1 MAITPTPPTSSEPAM
16 LRMNPHIKI
25 LTRPTRSARPP
36 TTTMKMP
43 ENNAVIDTA
52 MFMMLVATSRSA
64 AIAGA
69 MLSVVCANN
78 QNASTPTVKTVT

>member
-1 MAITPTPPTSSEPAM
+1 M
-16 LRMNPHIKI
+16 LRMNPHVKI
-25 LTRPTRSARPP
+25 FTRPTRSARPP

-52 MFMMLVATSRSA
+52 IFMTFVPTSRSA

-69 MLSVVCANN
+69 MLSVV
-78 QNASTPTVKTVT
+78 